1 MPTLPPL
8 TFAPI
13 LKQIRWG
20 GRRLGDVLG
29 KPIGDA
35 GDYAESWEL
44 VDHGDDQSVVIA
56 PPNSEVAGWT
66 LSSLVQDRTA
76 DLFGAASQRTQ
87 FPLLIKFL
95 DASDRLSVQ
104 VHPDNA
110 LAKTFD
116 PTENGKTEAW
126 VIIDAEPGAVLYSG
140 LKEGV
145 TESELRDALAE
156 ETVEMLLHTIE
167 AKAGDCVFI
176 PAGTIHAIGEGVLL
190 AEVQQASDM
199 TFRLYDWGR
208 FGADGKPRQL
218 HIEESIRATDWQ
230 RGPVDPVVPKVISD
244 GDNRHEKL
252 VACEFFQIDRHTTKS
267 DLMLPMSQTAR
278 VLIGIEGAGS
288 LSSEDVPKQPFG
300 RGRTILIPANC
311 TATIHGAMTFLD
323 VAIPD
328 V

>member
-35 GDYAESWEL
+35 SDYAESWEL

-56 PPNSEVAGWT
+56 PPDSEVAGWT
-66 LSSLVQDRTA
+66 LASLVQDHAA
-76 DLFGAASQRTQ
+76 DLFGVASERTQ

-104 VHPDNA
+104 VHPDDM
-110 LAKTFD
+110 LAKQFD
-116 PTENGKTEAW
+116 PVENGKTEAW
-126 VIIDAEPGAVLYSG
+126 VILDAEPGAVLYAG

-156 ETVEMLLHTIE
+156 GTVETLLHTIE
-167 AKAGDCVFI
+167 VKAGDCVFI

-208 FGADGKPRQL
+208 LGADGEPRPL

-230 RGPVDPVVPKVISD
+230 RGPVDPVVPDVISD
-244 GDNRHEKL
+244 GDNRHEHL
-252 VACEFFQIDRHTTKS
+252 VACEFFQIDRLTTKR
-267 DLMLPMSQTAR
+267 DLTLPTSQTAR
-278 VLIGIEGAGS
+278 VLIGIEGEGTLAS
-288 LSSEDVPKQPFG
+288 DDVPEQKFG

-311 TATIHGAMTFLD
+311 TATIRGAMTFLD
-323 VAIPD
+323 VAVPIT
-328 V
+328 